1 VWRWATGRAT
11 QRRRRPGGTAAAVG
25 ERLGTVAVRERHGIG
40 QRAVATMQQVRW
52 TSGVAAA
59 ARQVMQVRD
68 GVGGRL

>member
-1 VWRWATGRAT
+1 VRRWTTGRAT
-11 QRRRRPGGTAAAVG
+11 QRRWRPSGTTAAVG

-40 QRAVATMQQVRW
+40 QRAAATTQQVRW

-59 ARQVMQVRD
+59 ARQVMQVSD